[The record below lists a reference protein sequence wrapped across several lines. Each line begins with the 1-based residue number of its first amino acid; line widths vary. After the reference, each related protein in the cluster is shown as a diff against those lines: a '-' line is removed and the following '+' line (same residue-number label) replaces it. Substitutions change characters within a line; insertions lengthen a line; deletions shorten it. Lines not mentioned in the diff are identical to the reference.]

1 MEVLLLK
8 PSVGSRHGSVRRRR
22 SKSSEHAQTLR
33 REQGAEVLILMLMLF
48 RNTVLSFYC

>member
-1 MEVLLLK
+1 MDVLLLK

-33 REQGAEVLILMLMLF
+33 REREAEVLILTNL
-48 RNTVLSFYC
+48 TVLSFYCRRRR